1 MIYSLYFVNLQLFAD
16 AGDVVTT
23 TTGYVNAYTGATVD
37 PNPATNTMSPTMKT
51 FYDTELLENARAKL
65 VFNQLGKK
73 QALPKNHGKTVE
85 WRKFNTFAPSLE
97 PLVEGVIPAG
107 KQFGMT
113 NITVAVDQHGDYTT
127 ISDVLEMHAVDPII
141 LGATEEMGA
150 AGGETA
156 DILTRNELLGGTNVQ
171 YADKIYNNT
180 VTPVTSRAGL
190 DGYCKLT
197 PTEVNKAVTML
208 KKQKA
213 QPFEGGKYVAV
224 VHPSVAF
231 DLRQCD
237 EWIEA
242 HKYAATTQIF
252 NGEIGELHG
261 CRFIETTNSPI
272 LKGED
277 LAAAGRNLT
286 VASNASASATTISVS
301 ETLVAHEVKGRTIS
315 LGGHLYTVSD
325 NTTNA
330 LTITPGLAANVSASA
345 VIYPGE
351 GLGDGGALY
360 CVLFFGKD
368 AFGVV
373 DPAGMGMEMIIK
385 ARSEVGGPL
394 EQFSTVGYKF
404 ETAAKILYEERMVRV
419 ECGSAYSA
427 IDDAN

>member
-1 MIYSLYFVNLQLFAD
+1 M
-16 AGDVVTT
+16 
-23 TTGYVNAYTGATVD
+23 
-37 PNPATNTMSPTMKT
+37 
-51 FYDTELLENARAKL
+51 
-65 VFNQLGKK
+65 
-73 QALPKNHGKTVE
+73 
-85 WRKFNTFAPSLE
+85 
-97 PLVEGVIPAG
+97 
-107 KQFGMT
+107 
-113 NITVAVDQHGDYTT
+113 
-127 ISDVLEMHAVDPII
+127 
-141 LGATEEMGA
+141 
-150 AGGETA
+150 
-156 DILTRNELLGGTNVQ
+156 
-171 YADKIYNNT
+171 
-180 VTPVTSRAGL
+180 
-190 DGYCKLT
+190 
-197 PTEVNKAVTML
+197 
-208 KKQKA
+208 
-213 QPFEGGKYVAV
+213 
-224 VHPSVAF
+224 HPSVAF

-261 CRFIETTNSPI
+261 CRFIETTNAPI

-301 ETLVAHEVKGRTIS
+301 ETLVAHEVKDRQIS
-315 LGGHLYTVSD
+315 LGGNLYTVSD

-330 LTITPGLAANVSASA
+330 LTITPGLRANVSASA

-385 ARSEVGGPL
+385 SRSEVGGPL

-427 IDDAN
+427 VDDAN